1 MNLQDG
7 GCRMQDVGCRMRDAG
22 CRMRDAGCRMA
33 GELGYRGLGLQL
45 IFVSTNRKNP
55 TTYHVSK
62 DRTHALKYQD
72 LRLAFLLLLLDIDQ
86 EHVLAVVA
94 IIEHECGPV
103 DIGFMYYF
111 SM

>member
-1 MNLQDG
+1 MFCISADFRQHEQKKNPPIP
-7 GCRMQDVGCRMRDAG
+7 A
-22 CRMRDAGCRMA
+22 
-33 GELGYRGLGLQL
+33 LQL

-86 EHVLAVVA
+86 EHVLAVGV
-94 IIEHECGPV
+94 IIEHECVSV
-103 DIGFMYYF
+103 DIGFVYDL
-111 SM
+111 SL